1 MTSLSPSRAGDD
13 PSPKDISIRSLM
25 PKSFSHTGCPACGQQ
40 YTPRDPKKA
49 ITWLAST
56 NTEGEAKRPYC
67 AWKPSCG
74 VVTMATFS
82 QSCLPVLRSKA
93 STSNFCSAWGP
104 PPPPYPPPLPP
115 GPGRGGGAGA
125 AGGAAAGALP
135 VGTAVVRKSLSPQI
149 TGEECPFPGTSTF
162 QAM

>member
-25 PKSFSHTGCPACGQQ
+25 PKSFCHTGWPSCVEQ

-56 NTEGEAKRPYC
+56 NTEGEAKLPYC

-93 STSNFCSAWGP
+93 SKQLWEKVAIDRKTGKQLWEKV
-104 PPPPYPPPLPP
+104 L
-115 GPGRGGGAGA
+115 AGLTVE
-125 AGGAAAGALP
+125 GQHQQLLLGLGSTAAA
-135 VGTAVVRKSLSPQI
+135 I
-149 TGEECPFPGTSTF
+149 
-162 QAM
+162 